1 MSFTRERSSSR
12 TSSLPD
18 PMAIISQR
26 AKSKRVIVNV
36 GGVRHE
42 VMWRTLNRLPRS
54 RLGRLRDCTTHE
66 TIMAICDDY
75 ILLDNEYFFD
85 RHPAS
90 FNSILNFYRTGKLHL
105 IEGMCPISFANDL
118 QYWGIDELYLETC
131 CQHKY
136 HQKKEQLREEEKRI
150 AESLRE
156 TYQENFGTG
165 CWAKQRKNLWDLMEK
180 PNSSKAARVVAVL
193 SILFI
198 ILSTIA
204 LSLNTMDSFKPKTE
218 DLRKRDADNES
229 LALVESVCI
238 AWFTLEY
245 VLRLISAPNKWKFFK
260 GALNIIDLLAILP
273 YYITLFLTESR
284 ESVMQFQNVRRV
296 VQIFRIMR
304 IMRILKLARHSTGL
318 QSLGYTMKRSYK
330 ELFLLIL
337 FLAIGILL
345 FSSLAYFA
353 EKDVSKTKFKSIPE
367 SFWWAA
373 ITMTTVGY
381 GDIYPTTLLGR
392 VIGSVCCVC
401 GVLFIALPIPIIVN
415 NFSDYYRE
423 QERQEKAMKQR
434 EALDKAKMNGSL
446 VSLNIRDVCLDMMDV
461 MDDTAHVLK
470 GSYKGSV
477 HSHSSPHRSISRDE
491 TCSNASVDLGAIGME
506 QQSQPV
512 RELTKDSLPQPYRC
526 GGLGE
531 RPTTPRDRTCSS
543 TTYTDHANKQSSSS
557 LASDAFPDTGPTE
570 RPNVYRAIGRMG
582 LIVGHSGV
590 GISGQD
596 VDECQNFG
604 SSARKSRKGEE
615 VPHHCDVPST
625 GLFGTGGEKAGRRGG
640 KVPAKRRSASGIS
653 DLVVDPSCPSTT
665 DQPAERGTLS
675 PLQHGPGRS
684 VSESPPQDQRRSRGG
699 TSPNDAEDANETQP
713 LLGSYHPAAER
724 EGTPAPDGR
733 DKEPL
738 QAVGTSAED
747 QVIVQKLD
755 DGFTTTWTKAGAQ
768 SPQREQIAHSVP
780 RSRDKPIKPVLK
792 NPPNSSDERPLDHSS
807 FSRRSSSGDS
817 QTSPGTV
824 CKRVTIEDDRRSVS
838 STDSEARADGMPQPR
853 LSKKSASK
861 WKPRKFKQKPS
872 VILSGIGNLTSG
884 LRIGHGKSG
893 QRRTGSAPESSVDTD
908 RHYSRT
914 SDSGTSDS
922 GTTPPPNSKSA
933 KGKGRSIKLRPLGF
947 LSPQSP
953 KQRADATAVAPR
965 PIKDVDDSDSQPQHS
980 PSVQFSLPSP
990 GNYGDTPTHRGQSEH
1005 NTESEHFIFPP
1016 LIQTLARDADQSP
1029 LPARSSLSQSQ
1040 PYTEQ
1045 PSRHGLDSSA
1055 KESVPMDAH
1064 DVPSD
1069 SSSGSSSRKSPLVIG
1084 NGVDPGLV
1092 QSPGNDDALR
1102 DITLI
1107 TGAGSKPTS
1116 PGSSPISSNHVK
1128 RGTFH

>member
-1 MSFTRERSSSR
+1 MSITRDRSSSR

-75 ILLDNEYFFD
+75 VFLDNEYFFD

-105 IEGMCPISFANDL
+105 IEGMCPISFSNDL
-118 QYWGIDELYLETC
+118 QYWGIDELYLESC

-136 HQKKEQLREEEKRI
+136 HHKKEQLLEEEKRI

-156 TYQENFGTG
+156 NYQETFGTG
-165 CWAKQRKNLWDLMEK
+165 CWTKKRMKLWDLMEK

-204 LSLNTMDSFKPKTE
+204 LSLNTMETFKPQTE
-218 DLRKRDADNES
+218 DLKLRDADNES

-245 VLRLISAPNKWKFFK
+245 LLRLISAPNKWKFFK
-260 GALNIIDLLAILP
+260 GPLNIIDLLAILP

-330 ELFLLIL
+330 ELGLLIL

-353 EKDVSKTKFKSIPE
+353 EKDVQKSKFKSIPE

-381 GDIYPTTLLGR
+381 GDIYPTTLLGK

-415 NFSDYYRE
+415 NFSEYYRE
-423 QERQEKAMKQR
+423 QERQEKTMKQR

-446 VSLNIRDVCLDMMDV
+446 VSLNIRDVCLDMVDV

-470 GSYKGSV
+470 GSFKGSV
-477 HSHSSPHRSISRDE
+477 HSHSSPHRSIGHEE
-491 TCSNASVDLGAIGME
+491 TYSNASVDLGAMGMD
-506 QQSQPV
+506 QQSRP
-512 RELTKDSLPQPYRC
+512 TGDYKDVLPPPYRC
-526 GGLGE
+526 GLGE

-557 LASDAFPDTGPTE
+557 LASDAFPETGQTE
-570 RPNVYRAIGRMG
+570 RPKVYRAIGRMG

-590 GISGQD
+590 GIGGRE
-596 VDECQNFG
+596 VDDCEHSRN
-604 SSARKSRKGEE
+604 SVKKSRESE
-615 VPHHCDVPST
+615 DVPSYVDAPST
-625 GLFGTGGEKAGRRGG
+625 GLFGTLGEKAGRRGG
-640 KVPAKRRSASGIS
+640 KVPTKRSVSGIS
-653 DLVVDPSCPSTT
+653 DREDDPL
-665 DQPAERGTLS
+665 R
-675 PLQHGPGRS
+675 
-684 VSESPPQDQRRSRGG
+684 SPPHYTTAEINQPLEREAAPHEQSRSRGG

-713 LLGSYHPAAER
+713 LLGSYHPATDGDGAQPAE
-724 EGTPAPDGR
+724 GR
-733 DKEPL
+733 DRDSP
-738 QAVGTSAED
+738 QGIGISAED

-768 SPQREQIAHSVP
+768 SPQREQVAP
-780 RSRDKPIKPVLK
+780 PGKRSRDKPIKPVLK
-792 NPPNSSDERPLDHSS
+792 NPPNSSDERSLEHPSL
-807 FSRRSSSGDS
+807 SRKSSSGDS
-817 QTSPGTV
+817 QASPSNV
-824 CKRVTIEDDRRSVS
+824 RKRVTIEDDRRSVT
-838 STDSEARADGMPQPR
+838 STDSEALADNTPQPR
-853 LSKKSASK
+853 LSKKPASK

-893 QRRTGSAPESSVDTD
+893 QRKTGSGDTEK
-908 RHYSRT
+908 HYNRT

-922 GTTPPPNSKSA
+922 GTTPPPNSKST
-933 KGKGRSIKLRPLGF
+933 KGKGRSIKLRTLAFKP
-947 LSPQSP
+947 PQSP
-953 KQRADATAVAPR
+953 KQRSDTAAVDPR
-965 PIKDVDDSDSQPQHS
+965 SIKDVYDSDSQPQHS
-980 PSVQFSLPSP
+980 PSVQFSLPSS
-990 GNYGDTPTHRGQSEH
+990 GNFEDTPSHTGQSRQSSE
-1005 NTESEHFIFPP
+1005 NEHFIFPP
-1016 LIQTLARDADQSP
+1016 LIQAFPGDEDASSPPTRSP
-1029 LPARSSLSQSQ
+1029 LGYSPPATKQS
-1040 PYTEQ
+1040 
-1045 PSRHGLDSSA
+1045 
-1055 KESVPMDAH
+1055 H
-1064 DVPSD
+1064 DTYD
-1069 SSSGSSSRKSPLVIG
+1069 MSSGSSSPVSRKSPLIIG
-1084 NGVDPGLV
+1084 NGVEPAPI
-1092 QSPGNDDALR
+1092 QSPSYDDASR
-1102 DITLI
+1102 EITVI
-1107 TGAGSKPTS
+1107 TGAGPKPTT
-1116 PGSSPISSNHVK
+1116 PGSSPISINHVD
-1128 RGTFH
+1128 RGTHH